1 MIANLISFVKP
12 EFKHADDRGCLLQLV
27 SQGWKQVN
35 VIHSA
40 KGSIRGGHYHKNN
53 KELFYVVSG
62 AFRLILDRGKK
73 HAEYP
78 ITKGMMFVI
87 PADVMHTFEYLE
99 DTVVVACYDH
109 GVNQPQGQDTYKSE
123 MEKGQEKPL

>member
-1 MIANLISFVKP
+1 MTDMISFVKP
-12 EFKHADDRGCLLQLV
+12 EFRHADDRGCLLQLV

-35 VIHSA
+35 VIHSV

-62 AFRLILDRGKK
+62 AFRLILDRGEEQ
-73 HAEYP
+73 AEYS

-87 PADVMHTFEYLE
+87 PEDVMHTFEYLE
-99 DTVVVACYDH
+99 DTVIVACYSS
-109 GVNQPQGQDTYKSE
+109 GINQLQGQDIYKSE
-123 MEKGQEKPL
+123 MKMG